1 MSELFREEA
10 VRHATRRLSGEVI
23 LATSL
28 PSLILTAL
36 AVVTVAGGLVFAA
49 TATYARK
56 ETVIGWVA
64 PKAGLIRLAA
74 RQGGVVS
81 DLGVQEGQMVSAGQ
95 TVATLALSSEV
106 EGGDSLVAFSR
117 SLDAQATATEA
128 GASARLA
135 ALSAEQVQ
143 LRARSTAL
151 AREREETRRALRL
164 QEERLTLARAE
175 VERAQ
180 AIADQG
186 FLPRRE
192 LEARRSAELWAQQEA
207 STLSGRILSFD
218 REIGEVVARLS
229 AIPIDAAAVRASAA
243 SAQAGLNQQRTQT
256 EVQGRY
262 AVVSTVAGRVAATPV
277 EVGQTLAPG
286 ATVAVVTAG
295 NSRLE
300 AELFAPS
307 RAAGFIRVGQP
318 VRLMYQAFPF
328 QKFGAGK
335 GQVTAVSRTVLAP
348 SEVAIPGLQF
358 QEPVFRVKVRLERE
372 SVAAYGA
379 EVPLQPGMLLN
390 ADIVVDRRSLLEWL
404 LDPLY
409 AAGRRK

>member
-10 VRHATRRLSGEVI
+10 VRHATRRLAGEVM

-28 PSLILTAL
+28 SGLVLTAL
-36 AVVTVAGGLVFAA
+36 AVVTVVGGLIFTA

-56 ETVIGWVA
+56 ETVVGWVA
-64 PKAGLIRLAA
+64 PQAGLIRLAA

-81 DLGVQEGQMVSAGQ
+81 ALQVREGQMLSAGQ
-95 TVATLALSSEV
+95 TVATLTLSSEV
-106 EGGDSLVAFSR
+106 EGGDSLAAFSR
-117 SLDAQATATEA
+117 SLDAQVTATEA

-135 ALSAEQVQ
+135 ALTAEQVQ

-151 AREREETRRALRL
+151 AREREETRRALKL
-164 QEERLTLARAE
+164 QQERLTLARTE

-192 LEARRSAELWAQQEA
+192 LEARRSAELAAQQEA

-218 REIGEVVARLS
+218 REIGEVAARLS
-229 AIPIDAAAVRASAA
+229 AIPIDAAAARASAA

-262 AVVSTVAGRVAATPV
+262 AVVSTVAGRVAAMPV
-277 EVGQTLAPG
+277 EVGQTLVPG
-286 ATVAVVTAG
+286 ATVAVISAG
-295 NSRLE
+295 DSRLE

-379 EVPLQPGMLLN
+379 AVPLQPGMLLN